1 MNLVQELSKEQMKA
15 SENIP
20 QFSVGDTV
28 RVHFRIVE
36 GEKERIQVFEGV
48 VIARKQ
54 AESPNATF
62 TVRRVAYGEGVERV
76 FPLHSPRVEKVEVT
90 REGSVRRAKLYYLRD
105 RVGKASRV
113 KAKMRDT
120 SDTAKAAAREAKIA
134 ARAAA
139 REAKAAAAAAAAA
152 PQPEPEAPVEAPA
165 EAAAEA
171 PATEEK
177 SAE

>member
-1 MNLVQELSKEQMKA
+1 MNLVQELSNEQMKA

-36 GEKERIQVFEGV
+36 GEKERVQVFEGV

-76 FPLHSPRVEKVEVT
+76 FPLHSPRVEKVQVT

-120 SDTAKAAAREAKIA
+120 SDAAKAAAREAKIA

-139 REAKAAAAAAAAA
+139 RDAKAAAAAAATT
-152 PQPEPEAPVEAPA
+152 PEPEAPVEAPA